1 MQNASPLFVAYCIST
16 VGTQVSKR
24 PHLPGEAHN
33 AFPRYTTHTRGS
45 QGGALFMLCLFGVTQ
60 NTDARD
66 ASDLSDHTDLTRNTP
81 GTIVYTQAQ
90 TSDELSELMQIEYVA
105 FH

>member
-1 MQNASPLFVAYCIST
+1 
-16 VGTQVSKR
+16 
-24 PHLPGEAHN
+24 
-33 AFPRYTTHTRGS
+33 
-45 QGGALFMLCLFGVTQ
+45 MLCLFGVTQ